1 MMAEAEK
8 KLNPGWW
15 EKMTSGGVRY
25 DEAGELFMKA
35 GNMYKKDKEHDE
47 AINAFVQAAK
57 AYAMGKDAHDA
68 ANAYVQAASCAKQAA
83 NVTVAVDYLQ
93 KAVDIY
99 SDDGNF
105 SLAGRYQKEIAEI
118 FEGEKDTENALKA
131 YKLAAETFDNAN
143 NESATSRS
151 CRLKVAVYAAELQDY
166 TAAIEIFEKVAEESL
181 EGLGKWS
188 VKEHLLKAG
197 LCKLAAGDLV
207 SMHQSL
213 DRYKGL
219 LYTFSRDR
227 ECTFLEALLAA
238 CENFDVEAFTRAVV
252 EHDTITPLDPWK
264 TMILTR
270 IKKGLQGGGDLG
282 GDELDGDG
290 DDGAIDLK

>member
-1 MMAEAEK
+1 M
-8 KLNPGWW
+8 
-15 EKMTSGGVRY
+15 
-25 DEAGELFMKA
+25 
-35 GNMYKKDKEHDE
+35 
-47 AINAFVQAAK
+47 
-57 AYAMGKDAHDA
+57 
-68 ANAYVQAASCAKQAA
+68 
-83 NVTVAVDYLQ
+83 
-93 KAVDIY
+93 
-99 SDDGNF
+99 
-105 SLAGRYQKEIAEI
+105 AGRHQKEIAEL
-118 FEGEKDTENALKA
+118 FEGEKDTENAMKA
-131 YKLAAETFDNAN
+131 YQLAAETFENAS

-151 CRLKVAVYAAELQDY
+151 CRLKVALYAAELQDY
-166 TAAIEIFEKVAEESL
+166 TTAIDIFEKVAEESL

-252 EHDTITPLDPWK
+252 DHDSITPLDNWK
-264 TMILTR
+264 TMILSR
-270 IKKGLQGGGDLG
+270 IKKSLQSGGDVGGGDLG
-282 GDELDGDG
+282 EDEDGTV
-290 DDGAIDLK
+290 DLK